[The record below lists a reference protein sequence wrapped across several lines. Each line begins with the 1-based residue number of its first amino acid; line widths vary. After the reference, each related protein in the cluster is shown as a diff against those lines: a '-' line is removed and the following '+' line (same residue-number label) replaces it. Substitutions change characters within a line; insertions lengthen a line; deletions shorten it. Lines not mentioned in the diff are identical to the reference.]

1 MRISPEKKV
10 AMRAV
15 ICDAIGSIDGLR
27 IDDVESPEARP
38 GQVLIRVG
46 ACGINFYDGLAVA
59 GKYQTKPDLPFSPGG
74 EIAGT
79 VIAVGEGVF
88 GLFAGQRVLAFTGFG
103 GYAEEVAVPAAQVF
117 ALPNTMTFKEA
128 AGFLIAY
135 ATSYHALKDRAAL
148 RPGRS
153 LLVLGAAGGV
163 GLTAVEIGKLM
174 GARVITAASQDKK
187 LALCQRYGADE
198 TVNYSRT
205 DLKSVVMDLT
215 EGRGVDIV
223 FDPVGG
229 EVSKTALRCLAV
241 GGQHLVI
248 GFASG
253 DIPKLGLNQ
262 LLLKQISVT
271 GVLWGAFSR
280 AEPERNAENISEL
293 LAWHCAGSLKPHI
306 SETYP
311 FNAFA
316 TALSRVMN
324 REARGKIVLQMDAVD
339 RIVPAGWEAAK

>member
-1 MRISPEKKV
+1 MRILPEKKV
-10 AMRAV
+10 VMKAV

-117 ALPNTMTFKEA
+117 GLPNAMTFTEA
-128 AGFLIAY
+128 AGFLIVY

-148 RPGRS
+148 RPGQS
-153 LLVLGAAGGV
+153 ILVLGAAGGV

-174 GARVITAASQDKK
+174 GARVIAAASLDEK

-198 TVNYSRT
+198 IVNYSSA
-205 DLKSVVMDLT
+205 DLKSELMDLT

-229 EVSKTALRCLAV
+229 EISKAALRCLAA

-253 DIPKLGLNQ
+253 DIPKLGFNQ

-280 AEPERNAENISEL
+280 SEPEKNAENLAEL
-293 LAWHCAGSLKPHI
+293 LAWYSAGRLKPHI

-311 FNAFA
+311 LNEFA
-316 TALSRVMN
+316 RALTRVMN
-324 REARGKIVLQMDAVD
+324 RDAKGKVVLQMNAVD
-339 RIVPAGWEAAK
+339 RVVPAGWEAAK